1 MSVEALTLRTYP
13 FGESHKVVIFL
24 SRHTGRIRS
33 VAYGAQKSRSRFG
46 SALEVLTYLRLTCR
60 SRENQELA
68 VIENCEIIRPS
79 PAFRLGWEES
89 LHLAYWAEL
98 LVEFSREQVAS
109 ERLFRLSLAVIEA
122 AGKVPA
128 ALLSRYF
135 EFWTLRLEGVLPAL
149 DSILSRELAV
159 RTAGMLRLRPAELGD
174 CSFSEEDLEQLE
186 SAAGRLIENQLEKPL
201 KAKKLLKELL

>member
-1 MSVEALTLRTYP
+1 M
-13 FGESHKVVIFL
+13 
-24 SRHTGRIRS
+24 
-33 VAYGAQKSRSRFG
+33 
-46 SALEVLTYLRLTCR
+46 
-60 SRENQELA
+60 A

-128 ALLSRYF
+128 AVLSRYF

-149 DSILSRELAV
+149 DSALSRELAV
-159 RTAGMLRLRPAELGD
+159 RTAGMLRLRPAELGE